1 MVYLPLLIDAYY
13 LMRGRS
19 LWDVW
24 DESIELLL
32 DGPAAHDPQ
41 TRHGGATCEVRSLSE
56 STLAAA
62 PSCIWLA

>member
-1 MVYLPLLIDAYY
+1 MLLIDAYY

-32 DGPAAHDPQ
+32 AWPRRTRSADTPHGPRRRCD
-41 TRHGGATCEVRSLSE
+41 VRSLSE